1 MNARYVRVCCGACR
15 VSCLTVCVC
24 VRLQVELLVRAHH
37 CFALACNLHG
47 SEMVLHLVKERVT
60 TYVEARAFKLLV
72 RLLTGIKAYDQLR
85 YMLDILMQYDQFE
98 QVRPP
103 HPAGAAHSP
112 VLRPPHTLRVSCVVS
127 RSC

>member
-1 MNARYVRVCCGACR
+1 MCVCGGACR
-15 VSCLTVCVC
+15 VPCLTVCVC
-24 VRLQVELLVRAHH
+24 VCVCVQVELLVRAHH

-60 TYVEARAFKLLV
+60 TYVEARAFKLIV

-103 HPAGAAHSP
+103 HPAAHSP
-112 VLRPPHTLRVSCVVS
+112 SSDAPCVVCRVSRVVS